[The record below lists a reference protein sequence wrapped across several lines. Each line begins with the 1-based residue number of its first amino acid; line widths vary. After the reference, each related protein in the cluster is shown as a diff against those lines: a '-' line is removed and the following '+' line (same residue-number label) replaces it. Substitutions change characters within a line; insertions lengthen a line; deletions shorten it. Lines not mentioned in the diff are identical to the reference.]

1 MTGPSRGDVGQTVA
15 EFAIGIVVFI
25 MILLG
30 IVDAG
35 RAVYQLSG
43 VSQAARE
50 IARTT
55 SVHPGGTLGNS
66 AETAATV
73 AVQRRLVPGLSV
85 SGYACVDIAGAAI
98 AGTCKP
104 GNWVR
109 VTVVS
114 RFDPSMPLLTLFGPI
129 NLASSGSAE
138 IE

>member
-1 MTGPSRGDVGQTVA
+1 VTRRPKSDAGQTVA
-15 EFAIGIVVFI
+15 EFAIGIVVFLL
-25 MILLG
+25 ILLG

-55 SVHPGGTLGNS
+55 SVHPGAPLGGS
-66 AETAATV
+66 AQTADTV

-85 SGYACVDIAGAAI
+85 SSYACVDIGGTSVAGP
-98 AGTCKP
+98 CKP

-109 VTVVS
+109 VTVTS
-114 RFDPSMPLLTLFGPI
+114 RFEPSMPLLTLLGPI
-129 NLASSGSAE
+129 DLASSGSAE

>member
-1 MTGPSRGDVGQTVA
+1 MTRRRSNDGGQTLA
-15 EFAIGIVVFI
+15 EFAISITVFLL
-25 MILLG
+25 ILLG

-35 RAVYQLSG
+35 RAVYQLSA

-55 SVHPGGTLGNS
+55 SVHPGTTLGNS
-66 AETAATV
+66 TETADTV

-85 SGYACVDIAGAAI
+85 SSYACVDIGGVAVTGP
-98 AGTCKP
+98 CKP

-114 RFDPSMPLLTLFGPI
+114 RFDPSMPALTLLGPI

>member
-1 MTGPSRGDVGQTVA
+1 MTRLPSNDAGQTIA
-15 EFAIGIVVFI
+15 EFAIGIVIFLL
-25 MILLG
+25 ILLG

-55 SVHPGGTLGNS
+55 SVHPGSTLGNS

-73 AVQRRLVPGLSV
+73 AVQARLVPGLSV
-85 SGYACVDIAGAAI
+85 SGYACVDIGGTAVAGA
-98 AGTCKP
+98 CKP

-114 RFDPSMPLLTLFGPI
+114 RFDPSMPLLTLIGPI
-129 NLASSGSAE
+129 DLASSGSAE

>member
-1 MTGPSRGDVGQTVA
+1 MTPRSSSDAGQTVA
-15 EFAIGIVVFI
+15 EFAIGIVVFLL
-25 MILLG
+25 ILLG

-55 SVHPGGTLGNS
+55 SVHPGATLGDS
-66 AETAATV
+66 TETAETV
-73 AVQRRLVPGLSV
+73 AVQTRLVPGLSV
-85 SGYACVDIAGAAI
+85 SSYACVDIGGASVAGP
-98 AGTCKP
+98 CKP

-109 VTVVS
+109 VTVIS
-114 RFDPSMPLLTLFGPI
+114 RFEPSMPLLTLLGPI
-129 NLASSGSAE
+129 DLASSGSAE

>member
-1 MTGPSRGDVGQTVA
+1 MTGERRKDDGQSLV
-15 EFAIGIVVFI
+15 EFAIGIVLF
-25 MILLG
+25 LLMLIG
-30 IVDAG
+30 IVDLG

-55 SVHPGGTLGNS
+55 SVHPGTTLGNS
-66 AETAATV
+66 PETAATF
-73 AVQRRLVPGLSV
+73 AVQSRLVPGLSV
-85 SGYACVDIAGAAI
+85 SSYACVDIGGADVT
-98 AGTCKP
+98 GTCKP

-114 RFDPSMPLLTLFGPI
+114 RFVPSLPLLNLVGPI
-129 NLASSGSAE
+129 DLASSGSAE

>member
-1 MTGPSRGDVGQTVA
+1 MTGQSSNDAGQTLA
-15 EFAIGIVVFI
+15 EFAIGIVVFL

-30 IVDAG
+30 IVDFG

-43 VSQAARE
+43 ASQAARE

-55 SVHPGGTLGNS
+55 SVHPGVTLGDS
-66 AETAATV
+66 AETATTV
-73 AVQRRLVPGLSV
+73 AVQRRLVPGLTV
-85 SGYACVDIAGAAI
+85 SGYACVDISGTAI
-98 AGTCKP
+98 TGPCKP

-114 RFDPSMPLLTLFGPI
+114 RFDPSLPLLTLAGPFD
-129 NLASSGSAE
+129 LASSGSAE

>member
-1 MTGPSRGDVGQTVA
+1 VTGRARNDGGQTIA
-15 EFAIGIVVFI
+15 EFAIGIVVFL

-30 IVDAG
+30 IADFG
-35 RAVYQLSG
+35 RAVYQLSA

-55 SVHPGGTLGNS
+55 SVHPGVTLGDS
-66 AETAATV
+66 PETATTIT
-73 AVQRRLVPGLSV
+73 VQRRLVPGLTV
-85 SGYACVDIAGAAI
+85 SGYACVDIGGTAI
-98 AGTCKP
+98 TGSCKP

-114 RFDPSMPLLTLFGPI
+114 RFDPSLPLLTLVGPI
-129 NLASSGSAE
+129 DLASSGSAE

>member
-1 MTGPSRGDVGQTVA
+1 VTGRTRKDAGQSVA
-15 EFAIGIVVFI
+15 EFAIGLVIF
-25 MILLG
+25 MLLLLG
-30 IVDAG
+30 IVDFG

-55 SVHPGGTLGNS
+55 SVHPGTTLGDS
-66 AETAATV
+66 AETASTI
-73 AVQRRLVPGLSV
+73 AVQRRLVPGLSI
-85 SGYACVDIAGAAI
+85 SGYACVDIGGAAI
-98 AGTCKP
+98 AGPCKP

-114 RFDPSMPLLTLFGPI
+114 RFEPSLPFLTMAGPI
-129 NLASSGSAE
+129 DLASSGSAE

>member
-1 MTGPSRGDVGQTVA
+1 VTGRARNDGGQTIA
-15 EFAIGIVVFI
+15 EFAIGIVVFL

-30 IVDAG
+30 IADFG
-35 RAVYQLSG
+35 RAVYQLSA

-55 SVHPGGTLGNS
+55 SVHPGVTLGDS
-66 AETAATV
+66 AETATTI
-73 AVQRRLVPGLSV
+73 AVQRRLVPGLTV
-85 SGYACVDIAGAAI
+85 SGYACVDISGAAI
-98 AGTCKP
+98 TNPCQP

-114 RFDPSMPLLTLFGPI
+114 RFDPSLPLLTLVGPI
-129 NLASSGSAE
+129 DLASSGSAE

>member
-1 MTGPSRGDVGQTVA
+1 VTGRARNDAGQTLA
-15 EFAIGIVVFI
+15 EFAIGIVVF
-25 MILLG
+25 MMLLLG
-30 IVDAG
+30 IVDFG
-35 RAVYQLSG
+35 RAVYQLSA

-55 SVHPGGTLGNS
+55 SVHPGSPLGAS
-66 AETAATV
+66 AETASTV
-73 AVQRRLVPGLSV
+73 AVQRRLVPGLTV
-85 SGYACVDIAGAAI
+85 SGYACVDIGGTAI
-98 AGTCKP
+98 AGACKP

-114 RFDPSMPLLTLFGPI
+114 RFDPSFPLLTMAGQM

>member
-1 MTGPSRGDVGQTVA
+1 VTGRSRNDAGQTVA
-15 EFAIGIVVFI
+15 EFAIGIVVF
-25 MILLG
+25 MLLLLG
-30 IVDAG
+30 IVDFG

-55 SVHPGGTLGNS
+55 SVHPGTTLGDS
-66 AETAATV
+66 PETATTV
-73 AVQRRLVPGLSV
+73 AVQRRLVPGLTV
-85 SGYACVDIAGAAI
+85 SGYACVDIGGTAI
-98 AGTCKP
+98 AGSCRP

-114 RFDPSMPLLTLFGPI
+114 RFDPSLPLLTLVGPI
-129 NLASSGSAE
+129 DLSSSGSAE

>member
-1 MTGPSRGDVGQTVA
+1 VTGRARNDAGQSVA
-15 EFAIGIVVFI
+15 EFAIGLVVF
-25 MILLG
+25 MLLLLG
-30 IVDAG
+30 IVDFG
-35 RAVYQLSG
+35 RAVYQLSA

-55 SVHPGGTLGNS
+55 SVHPGSPLGGS
-66 AETAATV
+66 AETATTV
-73 AVQRRLVPGLSV
+73 AVQRRLVPGLTV
-85 SGYACVDIAGAAI
+85 SGYACVDISGTAVAAP
-98 AGTCKP
+98 CKP

-114 RFDPSMPLLTLFGPI
+114 RFDPSLPLLAVAGPI